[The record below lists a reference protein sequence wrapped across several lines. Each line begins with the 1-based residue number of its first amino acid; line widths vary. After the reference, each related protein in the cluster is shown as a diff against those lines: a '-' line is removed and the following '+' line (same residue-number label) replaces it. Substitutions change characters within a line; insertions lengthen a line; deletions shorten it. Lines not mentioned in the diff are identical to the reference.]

1 MKNRLYGS
9 QMKIVIENPRS
20 RTVSRSAPVVSR
32 TGELPTANVVNKKS
46 ENPRSLSDSRF
57 DPVPSR
63 TGELPTAYKNTK
75 AKILALAL
83 IFSLNLWPPVR
94 ANCLLLVKIK
104 EREPALFTLILALF

>member
-1 MKNRLYGS
+1 MILNIKS
-9 QMKIVIENPRS
+9 VNPRS
-20 RTVSRSAPVVSR
+20 RSDFHSEPVASR
-32 TGELPTANVVNKKS
+32 TGELPTACKNKRARTCAFYADS
-46 ENPRSLSDSRF
+46 RFRSRSDSRS

-94 ANCLLLVKIK
+94 ASYLLLVKIK